1 MAKSRAHIAW
11 RDQETNVLEL
21 LDRKRVTEEGAEAV
35 ALACTFVRRMGCEAK
50 TAAVRRRGLVADK

>member
-21 LDRKRVTEEGAEAV
+21 LDRERVTEEAEAV
-35 ALACTFVRRMGCEAK
+35 ALAYVHVTGGWVVK
-50 TAAVRRRGLVADK
+50 